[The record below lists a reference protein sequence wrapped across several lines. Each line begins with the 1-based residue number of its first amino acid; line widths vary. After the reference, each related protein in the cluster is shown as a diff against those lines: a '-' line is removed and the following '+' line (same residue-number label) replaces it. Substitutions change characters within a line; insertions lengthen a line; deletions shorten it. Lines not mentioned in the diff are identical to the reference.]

1 MNNEEMDEVLKRAV
15 GVYGADNQL
24 LMVFEELG
32 ELMTALVQWQRG
44 RVKTSHVC
52 EEVADALVM
61 LSQIGFILE
70 ACDENIDGM
79 QFTINAQ
86 GIAHDKIER
95 LAMRLVMGEVQE

>member
-1 MNNEEMDEVLKRAV
+1 MSNAELDAILARAV
-15 GVYGADNQL
+15 DVYGAENQL

-61 LSQIGFILE
+61 LSQVGFILE
-70 ACDENIDGM
+70 AMDVNMGVDG
-79 QFTINAQ
+79 QAFTERAQ
-86 GIAHDKIER
+86 RIAHEKVFR
-95 LAMRLVMGEVQE
+95 LLHRMEAE